1 MTSKLCRRFAR
12 SVESGDFGATMSDT
26 TMNGDLAGGCSG
38 VPIKNM
44 AQAWVMILRAAMII
58 AGSLYVIFRQV
69 F

>member
-1 MTSKLCRRFAR
+1 LQWRT
-12 SVESGDFGATMSDT
+12 
-26 TMNGDLAGGCSG
+26 
-38 VPIKNM
+38 IKNM